1 MQPDELAPPILITH
15 PKKLEALAQSLAGE
29 RIVAVDTE
37 SNSLHAYQ
45 EQVCLVQFSTAQ
57 TDYLVDPLVLLDLS
71 VLGTFFADPG
81 IEKVFHAAEYDLICL
96 KRDFGFEFRNLF
108 DTMLAARILGRPAI
122 GLGSL
127 LSAEFGVQLEKRYQR
142 ANWGQ
147 RPLPPYLLAYARM
160 DTHYLIWLRER
171 LRAELEATGRW
182 ELAQEDFRRLT
193 GINGKEPAHD
203 LTSGETGVAINASR
217 DLTPQQN
224 AVLLELH
231 IYRDQVARQQDR
243 PLFKVFGD
251 KTLLAIAE
259 ACPSDLSGL
268 GMLPGMTERVVR
280 RHGAQLLQAVRRGLQ
295 AAPVTRQRQPRPD
308 EKLLQRLDALREWR
322 KQAAKEMR
330 VESDVVLPRDVMMEI
345 VRCNPTRAE
354 ALAGVMAD
362 TPWRL
367 ARFGGQILEALK
379 NSR

>member
-1 MQPDELAPPILITH
+1 
-15 PKKLEALAQSLAGE
+15 
-29 RIVAVDTE
+29 
-37 SNSLHAYQ
+37 
-45 EQVCLVQFSTAQ
+45 
-57 TDYLVDPLVLLDLS
+57 
-71 VLGTFFADPG
+71 
-81 IEKVFHAAEYDLICL
+81 
-96 KRDFGFEFRNLF
+96 
-108 DTMLAARILGRPAI
+108 LGRPAI